1 MSRPQPE
8 NYGTAWGYFW
18 AHRRWK
24 QAHGGSLI
32 VNVAVA
38 VFAGAITGSVWGIV
52 AFVAL
57 AIGVTVA
64 RRRTEPPTS

>member
-24 QAHGGSLI
+24 QAHGGSMAG
-32 VNVAVA
+32 NVGVA
-38 VFAGAITGSVWGIV
+38 ILAGAITGSPV
-52 AFVAL
+52 AVVLFVGL
-57 AIGVTVA
+57 AVAVTLA
-64 RRRTEPPTS
+64 RRHTEPPS